1 MGWGR
6 GKRGRKGVSL
16 HLLSLLFA
24 SLFPLSL
31 RKLYTQAKN
40 IKKSYSATTLTI
52 QIKGIM
58 QCQQKSRL
66 SQSASG
72 KKKNG
77 SNDFVLIIIIIIIII
92 IVIIVKNV

>member
-6 GKRGRKGVSL
+6 GREKGREFLSICCL
-16 HLLSLLFA
+16 FFSLLS
-24 SLFPLSL
+24 FPYPSE
-31 RKLYTQAKN
+31 KLYTQAKN
-40 IKKSYSATTLTI
+40 IKKSYGATTLTI

-72 KKKNG
+72 KKN
-77 SNDFVLIIIIIIIII
+77 SCHTANLL
-92 IVIIVKNV
+92 